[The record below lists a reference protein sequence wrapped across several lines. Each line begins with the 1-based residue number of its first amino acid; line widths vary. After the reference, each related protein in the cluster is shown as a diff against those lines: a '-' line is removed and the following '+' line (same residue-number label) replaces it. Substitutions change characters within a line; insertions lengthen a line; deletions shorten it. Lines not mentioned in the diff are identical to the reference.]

1 MLGDFNQRI
10 PRGGQPQNVYEA
22 MANLLGCGLACATA
36 GLSSDSD
43 LLIDHITVDAR
54 LNAKVN
60 KIIPRMSVDGI
71 ELSDHVG
78 IICNLRKPTR

>member
-22 MANLLGCGLACATA
+22 MANLLGCGMACATE

-54 LNAKVN
+54 LNAKVD
-60 KIIPRMSVDGI
+60 KIIPRMGADEL
-71 ELSDHVG
+71 ELSDHAGV
-78 IICNLRKPTR
+78 ICNLQWSAR